1 MMRTLSLL
9 INGYIYIYII
19 IYIIYIYYIILYIYG
34 FTIQLFSIVGDI
46 YNIDIR
52 RDMPTNIPVNPI
64 NFMATP
70 SNSQL
75 LACNMEVA
83 GATWKWRPRGPL
95 EFATLIMDDRMD
107 RSGKL
112 M

>member
-1 MMRTLSLL
+1 M
-9 INGYIYIYII
+9 YIYKLYYI
-19 IYIIYIYYIILYIYG
+19 YIILYIYG